1 MSKNKKSLI
10 RIIVSA
16 ITVIIIVTLK
26 YTIGND
32 YSWFIWLELGL
43 SLAAYLAVGYDVV
56 WKALTNIIRGK
67 IFDEHFLMTIATIG
81 AFAIGEYIDA
91 TAVMLLY
98 QIGELFQRYAVGKSR
113 QSIAGLM
120 DIRPEEATVIRNG
133 QELTVHP
140 SEVEI
145 GETVIVKTGE
155 KLPLDGIV
163 IKGECNL
170 DTSAIT
176 GESLPRKASEGQNVI
191 SGCLNLDGV
200 LYIRTTSTY
209 DDSTV
214 AKVLD
219 LVENATSRKAPAENF
234 ITKFSRYYTPI
245 VVILAVLLA
254 TVPPMIE
261 GISQGEI
268 WLKWVRRAMMFLF
281 VSCPCALVISIP
293 LGFFGGIACAS
304 KNGVLVKG
312 SNYLEILAKTKVIA
326 FDKTGTLTKGNFA
339 VTQILPQNKREEILQ
354 LAANAEQYSNHPIAL
369 SRLREKKANADASV
383 TEIAGRGISATIGDS
398 TVLCGN
404 DKLMTD
410 NDVEY
415 VPANGGT
422 VIYVAQ
428 DGKFVGSI
436 LIADEI
442 KFDSREAL
450 EQLKKTG
457 VTTVMLTGDNDDT
470 AEMVANQ
477 LGVDCKYS
485 QLLPQDKVTKLE
497 ELKREGKVAFV
508 GDGINDAPV
517 LATADVGIAMGAM
530 GSDVAIETADIVLMQ
545 DNPTAVPLA
554 KRIAKNT
561 LKVVTENIVISLVIK
576 FAVLILSAIGILDMV
591 SFGMIIAILADV
603 GVCVVAILNSMRAM
617 FIKKKKI
624 TAQ

>member
-32 YSWFIWLELGL
+32 FSWFTWLELGL

-56 WKALTNIIRGK
+56 WKALTNIVRGK

-145 GETVIVKTGE
+145 SETVIVKTGE

-163 IKGECNL
+163 IKGECSL

-176 GESLPRKASEGQNVI
+176 GESLPRKASDGQNVI

-200 LYIRTTSTY
+200 LYIQTTSTY

-369 SRLREKKANADASV
+369 SILREKKANADASV

-410 NDVEY
+410 NGVEY

-624 TAQ
+624 TAH

>member
-56 WKALTNIIRGK
+56 WKALTNIISGK

-369 SRLREKKANADASV
+369 SILREKKANADASV

>member
-1 MSKNKKSLI
+1 
-10 RIIVSA
+10 
-16 ITVIIIVTLK
+16 
-26 YTIGND
+26 
-32 YSWFIWLELGL
+32 
-43 SLAAYLAVGYDVV
+43 
-56 WKALTNIIRGK
+56 
-67 IFDEHFLMTIATIG
+67 
-81 AFAIGEYIDA
+81 
-91 TAVMLLY
+91 
-98 QIGELFQRYAVGKSR
+98 
-113 QSIAGLM
+113 M

-163 IKGECNL
+163 IKGECSL

-176 GESLPRKASEGQNVI
+176 GESLPRKASDGQNVI

-200 LYIRTTSTY
+200 LYIQTTSTY

-369 SRLREKKANADASV
+369 SILREKKANADASV

-410 NDVEY
+410 NGVEY

-624 TAQ
+624 TAH

>member
-32 YSWFIWLELGL
+32 FSWFTWLELGL

-56 WKALTNIIRGK
+56 WKALTNIVRGK

-163 IKGECNL
+163 IKGECSL

-176 GESLPRKASEGQNVI
+176 GESLPRKASDGQNVI

-200 LYIRTTSTY
+200 LYIQTTSTY

-369 SRLREKKANADASV
+369 SILREKKANADASV

-410 NDVEY
+410 NGVEY

-422 VIYVAQ
+422 VVYVAQ

-617 FIKKKKI
+617 FIKKKKN

>member
-32 YSWFIWLELGL
+32 FSWFTWLELGL
-43 SLAAYLAVGYDVV
+43 SLAYLAVGYDVV
-56 WKALTNIIRGK
+56 WKALTNIVRGK

-163 IKGECNL
+163 IKGECSL

-176 GESLPRKASEGQNVI
+176 GESLPRKASDGQNVI

-200 LYIRTTSTY
+200 LYIQTTSTY

-369 SRLREKKANADASV
+369 SILREKKANADASV

-410 NDVEY
+410 NGVEY

-624 TAQ
+624 TAH